1 MLQFFYLRKLK
12 LHLAEKFPQ
21 RADVSLLYL
30 SHFFKSRKLMCKC
43 TCACAHVCALL
54 FQLGRD

>member
-21 RADVSLLYL
+21 RADISLLYL

-43 TCACAHVCALL
+43 PYARARVCALL
-54 FQLGRD
+54 SQLGRD